1 MAVRRMNSVCPY
13 DCPDACGLIAIAN
26 DNRIVQVIGNPD
38 HAFTRGT
45 LCPKMVHYEDTVH
58 SPDRLTT
65 PLKRVG
71 KKGEGKFEPIT
82 WDEAIS
88 TIAKK
93 FKETAAQYG
102 GESIMPYSYAG
113 TMGFIQKSAGD
124 PLFARIGATRQD
136 RGICSPAKSYGWA
149 ALMGGSAGTKPQEA
163 QYSDF
168 IILWSLNAVATDIH
182 IWQDVYRA
190 RDNGAKVWVI
200 DTHRTATYLS
210 ADETVTV
217 KPGSDGAL
225 ALGLIHI
232 MERDGLTDKE
242 FIAEHVSGYDKL
254 KATLGDYTPE
264 KVAEITGV
272 SVERLTELAHAYAK
286 ARAPFIRL
294 GSGLSRYGNGAMTVR
309 CVACLPAVV
318 GAYKEKGGGF
328 LGSTGNIS
336 FISNKIM
343 SWASHG
349 KTDTR
354 LVAMIK
360 LGEALTNE
368 ADDKIRCLYV
378 YSSNPAITSPNQ
390 NLVRK
395 GLARED
401 LFLVVHERFMTDTAK
416 YADIVLPATTSLEH
430 SDIYSSYGHYSLGIG
445 YKVIDPIGESK
456 SNWDTIRL
464 LAKAMGYD
472 DPFFDRTEEDL
483 IDEIVATAPR
493 LTDEERKRLL
503 ATEPVEMELP
513 EDYKLQYDTPSGKI
527 EMYNP
532 KESEP
537 LPRYFPPYGDD
548 AELWLINSPDVRIL
562 DSSFNER
569 NFDDDTPKMA
579 AWLNPKEAAAK
590 NLKEGQTIELSNV
603 RGKVRLPLYIDEGVA
618 PGTVVSY
625 GVWWQKYSSDAN
637 VSINALTASRPTDCA
652 WGSTFYD
659 VKVNIRPVGDAE

>member
-26 DNRIVQVIGNPD
+26 DDRIVQVIGNPN

-71 KKGEGKFEPIT
+71 KKGEGRFEPIT
-82 WDEAIS
+82 WDEAIAI
-88 TIAKK
+88 IAKK
-93 FKETAAQYG
+93 FKDTAATYG

-113 TMGFIQKSAGD
+113 TMGFIQKSAGN

-149 ALMGGSAGTKPQEA
+149 ALMGASANTKPQEA
-163 QYSDF
+163 QYSDL

-200 DTHRTATYLS
+200 DTHRTKTYAS

-217 KPGSDGAL
+217 TPGSDGAL
-225 ALGLIHI
+225 ALGIIHI
-232 MERDGLTDKE
+232 LERDGLTNTA
-242 FIAEHVSGYDKL
+242 FIEKYVSGYDKL
-254 KATLGDYTPE
+254 KETLDDYTPE
-264 KVAEITGV
+264 KVSEITGV
-272 SVERLTELAHAYAK
+272 SVARLTELAHAYGK

-318 GAYKEKGGGF
+318 GAYEKKGGGF

-336 FISNKIM
+336 FISHAIM
-343 SWASHG
+343 DWGAHG

-354 LVAMIK
+354 LVPMIR
-360 LGEALTNE
+360 LGEALTDE
-368 ADDKIRCLYV
+368 SDAKIRCLYV

-390 NLVRK
+390 DLVRK
-395 GLARED
+395 GLARDD
-401 LFLVVHERFMTDTAK
+401 LFMVVHERFLTDTAK

-430 SDIYSSYGHYSLGIG
+430 NDIYSSYGHYSLGVG

-464 LAKAMGYD
+464 LAKAMGYTD
-472 DPFFDRTEEDL
+472 AFFDKTEREL
-483 IDEIVATAPR
+483 IEEIVATAPR
-493 LTDEERKRLL
+493 LTKEERQLLL
-503 ATEPVEMELP
+503 AGEPVEMQLSD
-513 EDYKLQYDTPSGKI
+513 DYKLEYNTPSGRI

-532 KESEP
+532 KEGEP
-537 LPRYFPPYGDD
+537 LPRYFPPHGDD

-569 NFDDDTPKMA
+569 NFNDDTPKMA
-579 AWLNPKEAAAK
+579 AWLNPEEALKK
-590 NLKEGQTIELSNV
+590 NLKEGQIVELSNV
-603 RGKVRLPLYIDEGVA
+603 RGKVRMPLYLDEGVA

-625 GVWWQKYSSDAN
+625 GVWWQKYSSDPHVGIN
-637 VSINALTASRPTDCA
+637 VLTASRPTDCA

-659 VKVNIRPVGDAE
+659 VKVNIQAVTDKE

>member
-26 DNRIVQVIGNPD
+26 DNRIVQVIGNPA

-45 LCPKMVHYEDTVH
+45 LCPKMVHYEETVH

-71 KKGEGKFEPIT
+71 PKGEGTFVPIT
-82 WDEAIS
+82 WEEAIE

-93 FKETAAQYG
+93 FKDTAATYG

-124 PLFARIGATRQD
+124 PLFARLGATRQD

-149 ALMGGSAGTKPQEA
+149 ALMGNSANTKPQEA
-163 QYSDF
+163 QHSDF
-168 IILWSLNAVATDIH
+168 IVLWSLNAVATDIH

-210 ADETVTV
+210 ADETITV

-225 ALGLIHI
+225 ALGIIHI
-232 MERDGLTDKE
+232 LERDGLINSE
-242 FIAEHVSGYDKL
+242 FIANYASGYDKL
-254 KATLGDYTPE
+254 KATLGEYTPE
-264 KVAEITGV
+264 KVSEITGV
-272 SVERLTELAHAYAK
+272 SVARLTEFAHAYGRAQ
-286 ARAPFIRL
+286 APFIRL

-318 GAYKEKGGGF
+318 GAYEKKGGGF
-328 LGSTGNIS
+328 LGSTGNS
-336 FISNKIM
+336 QFITNSIM
-343 SWASHG
+343 SWAAHG
-349 KTDTR
+349 STDTR
-354 LVAMIK
+354 LVPMIR
-360 LGEALTNE
+360 LGEALTNDNE
-368 ADDKIRCLYV
+368 DKIRCLYV
-378 YSSNPAITSPNQ
+378 YSTNPAITSPNQ
-390 NLVRK
+390 NLVRQ
-395 GLARED
+395 GLRRED
-401 LFLVVHERFMTDTAK
+401 LFMVVHERFMTDTAK

-430 SDIYSSYGHYSLGIG
+430 NDIYSSYGHYSLGVG

-464 LAKAMGYD
+464 LAKAMGYTD
-472 DPFFDRTEEDL
+472 AFFDKTETEL
-483 IDEIVATAPR
+483 IHEIVAQAPR
-493 LTDEERKRLL
+493 LTAQEAELLL
-503 ATEPVEMELP
+503 AGEPVEMQLP
-513 EDYKLQYDTPSGKI
+513 ADYKLQYSTPSGKI
-527 EMYNP
+527 EIYNP
-532 KESEP
+532 KEAEP

-569 NFDDDTPKMA
+569 SFTDNKPTMA
-579 AWLNPKEAAAK
+579 AWLNPEEAAK
-590 NLKEGQTIELSNV
+590 KQLKEGQIIELSNV
-603 RGKVRLPLYIDEGVA
+603 RGKVRLPLYLDDGVA

-625 GVWWQKYSSDAN
+625 GVWWQKYSSDTN
-637 VSINALTASRPTDCA
+637 VSINALTASRPTDRA

-659 VKVNIRPVGDAE
+659 VKVNIRPVADAE

>member
-264 KVAEITGV
+264 KVSEITGV

-354 LVAMIK
+354 LVPMIK
-360 LGEALTNE
+360 LG
-368 ADDKIRCLYV
+368 
-378 YSSNPAITSPNQ
+378 
-390 NLVRK
+390 
-395 GLARED
+395 
-401 LFLVVHERFMTDTAK
+401 
-416 YADIVLPATTSLEH
+416 
-430 SDIYSSYGHYSLGIG
+430 
-445 YKVIDPIGESK
+445 
-456 SNWDTIRL
+456 
-464 LAKAMGYD
+464 
-472 DPFFDRTEEDL
+472 
-483 IDEIVATAPR
+483 
-493 LTDEERKRLL
+493 KR
-503 ATEPVEMELP
+503 
-513 EDYKLQYDTPSGKI
+513 
-527 EMYNP
+527 
-532 KESEP
+532 
-537 LPRYFPPYGDD
+537 
-548 AELWLINSPDVRIL
+548 
-562 DSSFNER
+562 
-569 NFDDDTPKMA
+569 
-579 AWLNPKEAAAK
+579 
-590 NLKEGQTIELSNV
+590 
-603 RGKVRLPLYIDEGVA
+603 
-618 PGTVVSY
+618 
-625 GVWWQKYSSDAN
+625 
-637 VSINALTASRPTDCA
+637 
-652 WGSTFYD
+652 
-659 VKVNIRPVGDAE
+659 

>member
-1 MAVRRMNSVCPY
+1 M
-13 DCPDACGLIAIAN
+13 
-26 DNRIVQVIGNPD
+26 
-38 HAFTRGT
+38 
-45 LCPKMVHYEDTVH
+45 
-58 SPDRLTT
+58 
-65 PLKRVG
+65 
-71 KKGEGKFEPIT
+71 
-82 WDEAIS
+82 
-88 TIAKK
+88 
-93 FKETAAQYG
+93 
-102 GESIMPYSYAG
+102 
-113 TMGFIQKSAGD
+113 
-124 PLFARIGATRQD
+124 
-136 RGICSPAKSYGWA
+136 
-149 ALMGGSAGTKPQEA
+149 
-163 QYSDF
+163 
-168 IILWSLNAVATDIH
+168 ATDIH

-264 KVAEITGV
+264 KVSEITGV

-354 LVAMIK
+354 LVPMIK